1 MNVNLL
7 FLTTLLVVNDILVES
22 SNQIVNNIG
31 VSIDFLKIKINTY
44 ELLYSKFNRRFS
56 LLGY

>member
-31 VSIDFLKIKINTY
+31 VSIDFLKNKN
-44 ELLYSKFNRRFS
+44 
-56 LLGY
+56 